1 MHFLGREPTGA
12 RLLVLTTVRAE
23 NDTQI
28 GAALAPVAQR
38 VEVGPLSPDAVAEL
52 ARAAGQGE
60 LADRILEQTRGHTLF
75 VVEVLRALASGDA
88 GVPAS
93 LRTAVLA
100 RIRRAGPPVEAL
112 LRSAAVLGATLDPL
126 TLGDMLDLVPA
137 AALELC
143 EAALEARLLWLDG
156 ASAPLPGG
164 NALNAAASET
174 ASLIALLAVLAWA
187 VIRPRGW
194 PEAVAAVPAAVIL
207 IAIGAIPAGG
217 AGSEARQLGPVIG
230 FLAAILVLAHL
241 CDDDGLFRACG
252 GWMARSSA
260 GSPRRLLAQVFVIAS
275 VTTAVLSL
283 DATVVLLTPVVFA
296 TAARLEVRA
305 RPHVYACTHL
315 ANSASLLLPVSNLTN
330 LLAFAASGLAF
341 GHFAALM
348 AVPWLAAIG
357 VEYAVFSRF
366 FASDLN
372 TGGQNVRPRRDR
384 AGADQDGA
392 DRDED
397 TKLPVFTVIV
407 VALTLAGFAGA
418 SAAGVNPAWAAFAG
432 AVILAVRALI
442 RRRVAP
448 AGLVR
453 AADLPFLLFVL
464 SLGIVVKAVTDNG
477 LGRALA
483 PLLPGGTSLP
493 ALLATAAL
501 AAALANV
508 CNNLPAVLVLLP
520 LAAPSGAGAVL
531 AVLLGVNI
539 GPNLTYT
546 GSLAT
551 LLWRRILRHHG
562 SSPDLGEFTRLGLL
576 TVPAGLVIG
585 VLALWAGL
593 HVLGG

>member
-1 MHFLGREPTGA
+1 
-12 RLLVLTTVRAE
+12 
-23 NDTQI
+23 
-28 GAALAPVAQR
+28 
-38 VEVGPLSPDAVAEL
+38 
-52 ARAAGQGE
+52 
-60 LADRILEQTRGHTLF
+60 
-75 VVEVLRALASGDA
+75 
-88 GVPAS
+88 
-93 LRTAVLA
+93 
-100 RIRRAGPPVEAL
+100 
-112 LRSAAVLGATLDPL
+112 
-126 TLGDMLDLVPA
+126 
-137 AALELC
+137 
-143 EAALEARLLWLDG
+143 LDG
-156 ASAPLPGG
+156 AFSTNFLGG
-164 NALNAAASET
+164 DALNAAIGET
-174 ASLIALLAVLAWA
+174 VSLIALLGVLAWA

-207 IAIGAIPAGG
+207 IAAGAIPADE
-217 AGSEARQLGPVIG
+217 AATEARQLGPVIG

-260 GSPRRLLAQVFVIAS
+260 GSPRRLLAQVFLIAAA
-275 VTTAVLSL
+275 TTAVLSL

-296 TAARLEVRA
+296 TAARLGVRA

-348 AVPWLAAIG
+348 ALPWLAVIG
-357 VEYAVFSRF
+357 VEYAVFGRF
-366 FASDLN
+366 FATDLN
-372 TGGQNVRPRRDR
+372 AGRGDRRGDRSQGGD
-384 AGADQDGA
+384 
-392 DRDED
+392 
-397 TKLPVFTVIV
+397 LPLFTLAA

-418 SAAGVNPAWAAFAG
+418 SAAGINPAWAAFAG
-432 AVILAVRALI
+432 AAVLAARALG
-442 RRRVAP
+442 RHRVTP
-448 AGLVR
+448 VSLVR
-453 AADLPFLLFVL
+453 AADPPFLLFVL
-464 SLGIVVKAVTDNG
+464 GLGIVVKAVTDNG
-477 LGRALA
+477 LGHALR

-493 ALLATAAL
+493 ALLAVTAL

-551 LLWRRILRHHG
+551 LLWRRILHHHG
-562 SSPDLGEFTRLGLL
+562 SAPDLGEFTRLGLL
-576 TVPAGLVIG
+576 TVPAGLIIG

>member
-1 MHFLGREPTGA
+1 
-12 RLLVLTTVRAE
+12 
-23 NDTQI
+23 
-28 GAALAPVAQR
+28 
-38 VEVGPLSPDAVAEL
+38 
-52 ARAAGQGE
+52 
-60 LADRILEQTRGHTLF
+60 
-75 VVEVLRALASGDA
+75 
-88 GVPAS
+88 
-93 LRTAVLA
+93 
-100 RIRRAGPPVEAL
+100 
-112 LRSAAVLGATLDPL
+112 
-126 TLGDMLDLVPA
+126 
-137 AALELC
+137 
-143 EAALEARLLWLDG
+143 
-156 ASAPLPGG
+156 
-164 NALNAAASET
+164 
-174 ASLIALLAVLAWA
+174 VLAWA

-207 IAIGAIPAGG
+207 IAAGAIPAGG
-217 AGSEARQLGPVIG
+217 AASEARQLGPVIG

-241 CDDDGLFRACG
+241 CDDDGLFLACG
-252 GWMARSSA
+252 GWMARTSA
-260 GSPRRLLAQVFVIAS
+260 ASPRRLLAQVFLIAA

-348 AVPWLAAIG
+348 AMPWLAAVG
-357 VEYAVFSRF
+357 VEYAVFGRF
-366 FASDLN
+366 FATDLN
-372 TGGQNVRPRRDR
+372 AGDLSARPRRDR
-384 AGADQDGA
+384 PGRDGA
-392 DRDED
+392 DRDGADRDRD
-397 TKLPVFTVIV
+397 TGLPVFTVIV

-418 SAAGVNPAWAAFAG
+418 SVAGVNPAWAAFAG
-432 AVILAVRALI
+432 AVVLAARALA
-442 RRRVAP
+442 RHRVTAF
-448 AGLVR
+448 ALVR

-464 SLGIVVKAVTDNG
+464 GLGIVVKAVTDNG

-501 AAALANV
+501 AAALANL

-551 LLWRRILRHHG
+551 LLWRRILRQHG
-562 SSPDLGEFTRLGLL
+562 SAPDLGEFTRLGLL

-593 HVLGG
+593 HWF